1 MHNGSVAEKGCV
13 ERLVF
18 PGSGDRARAVARFA
32 SKGGLIT
39 ALADGRLPVLRA
51 FSGES
56 EAEVCLFGDVVGRVL
71 RGAGQ
76 PTLALATPSQTKAL
90 VGLACQE
97 LPPDSVLH
105 ESGRFDGT
113 HECLGETI
121 AELHRWGYRP
131 EDLDAVQVDGKTHDL
146 LSAVAHLM
154 RSVDI
159 GLDGLGR
166 GTLADRVDDCLR
178 LGRIEKPYFDRVLI
192 DMGPERAPHYEEWLH
207 WLAECGVYVEVLRE
221 SLDVETSN
229 WAKGLCAEGRFGDP
243 PEVEILC
250 APDLLSECEWVLRGC
265 LAARAEGVLDH
276 RIAIVVR
283 SRDDYGPLLL
293 SAASRLGVPIRA
305 GLHVPVLTN
314 GFVSFIDASLDVAAS
329 GDVRRV
335 ATLIRRSYF
344 GLSPEARS
352 EVEQAVREASR
363 CGPRAWEALAQW
375 SRERADISPW
385 LGHFAQWTLEA
396 ESRTATLSEWIG
408 RLRLLLEGGQLMEVV
423 TSNPQTAYR
432 DLRAQASME
441 RSLLDYASAFQ
452 GGGGAL
458 SLQGFVSFAHRIWDL
473 QDTVLPGSETGIQ
486 VAGSADQLGECDAV
500 FVLGMLEGVFPRR
513 RSEDPIIGDH
523 DRTLLHQ
530 ATLRQSLPR
539 SHDIAARE
547 RLEFV
552 HLCALAKRR
561 LVLSYPLTGESR
573 DNIPAFFLAE
583 IENLLG
589 RQVVKH
595 TKQRGDLAPADS
607 LSAADHRLASAL
619 AVEPKR
625 SPRIVLLEAPEAKR
639 AIRPDLADEGVDP
652 REIAL
657 ASECPFRAVAR
668 HRLRLFP
675 GTLRDPWRSI
685 WRLPFVA
692 GLPNSENRNVAR
704 KALCAALSNELDRM
718 LGELDPWQIR
728 VIEGSAMRMID
739 GWVDREFEAREI
751 WPRQV
756 RTGVAT
762 DDPELRNRVPLPDK
776 RSVRLVGQI
785 DAVIQV
791 GPYSG
796 MSVYQARR
804 PEMRKVEERLDAEQ
818 FLQGLELLIVSTS
831 NQCVAAEID
840 STDGERHLYLVPRL
854 DDVPLRKSLTCRV
867 FTLADAWAPYAR
879 LVKTTLVTAIA
890 LLERA
895 DMEAR
900 PGKHCQMCDYGELC
914 RASIEFGEVDD
925 PFRERFGAETGSE
938 PA

>member
-1 MHNGSVAEKGCV
+1 MAEKGCV
-13 ERLVF
+13 ERMVF

-39 ALADGRLPVLRA
+39 ALADGRLPVLQA
-51 FSGES
+51 IAAETDAQVCPFGE
-56 EAEVCLFGDVVGRVL
+56 LVGRVL

-76 PTLALATPSQTKAL
+76 PALGLASSGQTKAL
-90 VGLACQE
+90 IGLACQE
-97 LPPDSVLH
+97 LSPDSALY

-113 HECLGETI
+113 HECLADTF

-131 EDLDAVQVDGKTHDL
+131 EDLDSVQIDGEPHPL

-154 RSVDI
+154 RSVNV

-178 LGRIEKPYFDRVLI
+178 LGRIEKPYFDRLLI
-192 DMGPERAPHYEEWLH
+192 DLGPERAPHYEDWLL
-207 WLAECGVYVEVLRE
+207 WLVECGVYVEVLRE

-229 WAKGLCAEGRFGDP
+229 WAKGLCAEGRFGEP
-243 PEVEILC
+243 PEVETLC
-250 APDLLSECEWVLRGC
+250 VPDILSECEWVLRGC
-265 LAARAEGVLDH
+265 LAAREEGVLDH

-293 SAASRLGVPIRA
+293 SAAARLGVPIRA

-314 GFVSFIDASLDVAAS
+314 GFVSFIDACLDVAAA

-344 GLSPEARS
+344 GLSAEARR
-352 EVEQAVREASR
+352 EVEQEIREASR
-363 CGPRAWEALAQW
+363 CGQRGWEALALW
-375 SRERADISPW
+375 ARERAVLSPW
-385 LGHFAQWTLEA
+385 LSHFVQWTLEA
-396 ESRTATLSEWIG
+396 QSRTATLPEWIG
-408 RLRLLLEGGQLMEVV
+408 RLRLLLEGGQLIDVV
-423 TSNPQTAYR
+423 TSNSQTAHR

-452 GGGGAL
+452 GGGVAL
-458 SLQGFVSFAHRIWDL
+458 SLQGFVSLAHRIWDV

-486 VAGSADQLGECDAV
+486 VVGSADQLGDCDVV

-523 DRTLLHQ
+523 DRSLLRL
-530 ATLRQSLPR
+530 ATRHEILPR
-539 SHDIAARE
+539 SHDIAERE

-552 HLCALAKRR
+552 HLCALARRR

-573 DNIPAFFLAE
+573 DNIPAFYLAE
-583 IENLLG
+583 IASLLG
-589 RQVVKH
+589 DKLIKR
-595 TKQRGDLAPADS
+595 TKQRGDVAPFDS
-607 LSAADHRLASAL
+607 RSGADHRLAEAL
-619 AVEPKR
+619 ASEPKR
-625 SPRIVLLEAPEAKR
+625 PPKVTLLEAPEAKR

-668 HRLRLFP
+668 HRIRVFP

-685 WRLPFVA
+685 WRLPSVA
-692 GLPNSENRNVAR
+692 GLPKSENREAAR
-704 KALCAALSNELDRM
+704 QTLCAALANELDRM
-718 LGELDPWQIR
+718 VGELDPWQIR
-728 VIEGSAMRMID
+728 VIEGSALRMID
-739 GWVDREFEAREI
+739 GWVDREFEAREV
-751 WPRQV
+751 WPRKV

-762 DDPELRNRVPLPDK
+762 DDPELRNRVPLSDK

-785 DAVIQV
+785 DAVIQI

-796 MSVYQARR
+796 LTVYQARR
-804 PEMRKVEERLDAEQ
+804 PDLKKVEDRLNAEQ

-879 LVKTTLVTAIA
+879 LVKSTLVVAIA

-895 DMEAR
+895 DMEPR
-900 PGKHCQMCDYGELC
+900 PGKHCETCDYGELC

-925 PFRERFGAETGSE
+925 PFRERFGGETGSE